1 MAVSSSSKAG
11 ESYLGSYISLI
22 SKYEIRYEGILYHL
36 NVQDSTIA
44 LKNVRS
50 YGTEGRKKDGPQ
62 IPSTDKV
69 YEFILFRGSDIKDLQ
84 VKTAPPAQKEE
95 PVHDDPAIIQS
106 HYAGVPLSSSASAS
120 VDGTPFIESAQ
131 GQDMPAPNSGAY
143 STSYPPFQSANH
155 VVSPNLSQATENT
168 AQSFSMPMY
177 WQGYDGTSFNR
188 SYTPQHS
195 LPFQSPPMASSSVL
209 VQNQMQTLGLE
220 VSSVMGLTNATDF
233 VTTVPSATSSL
244 LHTSF
249 STTPP
254 VQYSVPQEMPS
265 SYLKTSLPSHAA
277 YDSID
282 RLKPYTV
289 PHSSECTSFIN
300 AQSINKDVP
309 DYIPVHSN
317 RSISNAVS
325 PYNASTSSP
334 LLTLTPSLLVP
345 GQLAESTS
353 HVLSSTMYPDQ
364 KNMDLLT
371 SLSSISQP
379 LVPTSASQAPLL
391 PLPTSVQKVGRVSF
405 FSLKFLTALLH
416 VTSLYSDL
424 WPFIYNKLD
433 GAVFKRKEKREKRKD
448 KKGRSLAHNQFT
460 MQFTEEFDFE
470 AMNEKFNKEEVWG
483 SLGKPKPTDKPLG
496 KEDNGQSL
504 EDKVAPHLVPNF
516 DPKPAYQKDEFFDTI
531 SCNSFGMGRNG
542 QNRFSDRKNPNTET
556 FGWSNQR
563 PNLGYGSY
571 GRGRGDNYRGRHNWG
586 RGYGYGGR
594 GNGNLP
600 F

>member
-379 LVPTSASQAPLL
+379 LL
-391 PLPTSVQKVGRVSF
+391 PLPTSVQK
-405 FSLKFLTALLH
+405 
-416 VTSLYSDL
+416 
-424 WPFIYNKLD
+424 
-433 GAVFKRKEKREKRKD
+433 
-448 KKGRSLAHNQFT
+448 HNQFT

>member
-391 PLPTSVQKVGRVSF
+391 PLPTSVQK
-405 FSLKFLTALLH
+405 
-416 VTSLYSDL
+416 
-424 WPFIYNKLD
+424 
-433 GAVFKRKEKREKRKD
+433 
-448 KKGRSLAHNQFT
+448 HNQFT